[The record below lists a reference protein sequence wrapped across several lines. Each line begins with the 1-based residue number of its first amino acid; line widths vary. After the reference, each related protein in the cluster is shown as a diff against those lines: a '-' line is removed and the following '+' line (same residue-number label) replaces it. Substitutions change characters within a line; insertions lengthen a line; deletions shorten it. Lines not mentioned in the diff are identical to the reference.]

1 MERINLNG
9 VKVKIS
15 KYKVTIY
22 DPDDSLTHQEA
33 KKIATYLFREG
44 FINKTEF
51 PVEIIN
57 ESE

>member
-9 VKVKIS
+9 VNVKIS

-22 DPDDSLTHQEA
+22 DPDNNLTEQEA
-33 KKIATYLFREG
+33 KKIATYLFSEG
-44 FINKTEF
+44 FIKKTEF